1 MNLKVASFMACAAVT
16 LASCGSKYSSD
27 ASGSDSTVNAID
39 PAIQQALNEKDSLI
53 ALFNDISGDM
63 IQLRQM
69 ESIIVVPG
77 KMQSEEA
84 SAPSLRDDIH
94 AIQLAL
100 QERRERLAELEKKL
114 ASQSGQNGQLQQ
126 MISNLKAQINQN
138 EETIN
143 SLTQQLSEAKT
154 TIAGLNNAV
163 DSLNTSVATVT
174 AERDNEQQ
182 KNQTLTDDL
191 NRCYYAIGSGKEL
204 KAHKIIETGFL
215 RKTKIMQ
222 GDYEMSYFTSA
233 DKRSLSN
240 IPLYSKKASV
250 KTNQPKDSYT
260 IGTDASGNKVLNITN
275 PQRFWNAS
283 NFLVVQTD

>member
-1 MNLKVASFMACAAVT
+1 MKSKVIPA
-16 LASCGSKYSSD
+16 LALALVAMVSCENKDKSAIDSD
-27 ASGSDSTVNAID
+27 NQSTSAID
-39 PAIQQALNEKDSLI
+39 PSLQQALNEKDSLI

-77 KMQSEEA
+77 NMKGEDA
-84 SAPSLRDDIH
+84 TAPNIRDDIRV
-94 AIQLAL
+94 IQATL

-114 ASQSGQNGQLQQ
+114 TAQTGQSKQLQQ
-126 MISNLKAQINQN
+126 MITNLRAQIDQN
-138 EETIN
+138 EATIN
-143 SLTQQLSEAKT
+143 SLNQQLAEAKT
-154 TIAGLNNAV
+154 TIAGLNTTV
-163 DSLNTSVATVT
+163 DSLNVSVANVT
-174 AERDNEQQ
+174 AE
-182 KNQTLTDDL
+182 KNSAEEKNVNLTNDL

-222 GDYEMSYFTSA
+222 GDYEMSYFTA
-233 DKRSLSN
+233 GDKRTLKS
-240 IPLYSKKASV
+240 IPTYSKRAAV

-260 IGTDASGNKVLNITN
+260 ITTGANGNKVLNITN

-283 NFLVVQTD
+283 NFLVIQTD

>member
-27 ASGSDSTVNAID
+27 ASGSDSTANAID

-77 KMQSEEA
+77 KCNQRKRLRQVCAMIFEPFS
-84 SAPSLRDDIH
+84 SLFRN
-94 AIQLAL
+94 A
-100 QERRERLAELEKKL
+100 ESVLAELEKKL

-182 KNQTLTDDL
+182 RNQTLTNDL

-233 DKRSLSN
+233 DKRSLTS

-260 IGTDASGNKVLNITN
+260 IVTDATGNKVLNITN